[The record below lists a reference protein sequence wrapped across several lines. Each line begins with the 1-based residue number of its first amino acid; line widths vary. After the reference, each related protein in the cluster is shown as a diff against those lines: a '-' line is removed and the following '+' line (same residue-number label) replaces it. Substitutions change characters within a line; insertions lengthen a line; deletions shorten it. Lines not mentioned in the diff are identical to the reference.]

1 MLLRRSKTLQEASKT
16 LPRASKAR
24 KSTENQWCFNISR
37 VGPTRFQEGFKT
49 LHTASKTLQDAP
61 RCPQDASKT
70 PQDAPQDAPRRPKT
84 PPRRPQD
91 APKTPQDASK
101 TLRKAP
107 KMLSSRAGLPKTAKS
122 PKCKENQWFFNVFSV
137 GPARFQG
144 VLRGSKRHVFE
155 GFRRFSDIFE
165 DFPEDFVSIPRRRFY
180 VLLLLLL

>member
-1 MLLRRSKTLQEASKT
+1 MIVRRHLPYNMHFHCIFIVYFVNATTRPKDGPQTFLRR
-16 LPRASKAR
+16 
-24 KSTENQWCFNISR
+24 
-37 VGPTRFQEGFKT
+37 
-49 LHTASKTLQDAP
+49 
-61 RCPQDASKT
+61 PQT
-70 PQDAPQDAPRRPKT
+70 PQDAPKTPQDTPTTPQDGPRRPRT
-84 PPRRPQD
+84 PPKCPQD

-155 GFRRFSDIFE
+155 GFRRFSDMFD
-165 DFPEDFVSIPRRRFY
+165 DFLGVPRQDARKTS
-180 VLLLLLL
+180 